1 MPPMPLMPLM
11 PPTYSCEDKRTH
23 VSPRETN
30 EHTSHPAKPGRH
42 RKSQTTSI
50 SRQSISVH
58 LSLKVS
64 PQHVCLEAYQTILLP
79 LSPDYLGRGGRN
91 RREGGTVRREGRG
104 RTDRMP
110 EPRSST
116 TAEPNLSMQHEHD
129 PAAQMQPKG
138 SMSAPSSDTP
148 ADLPGVAL

>member
-1 MPPMPLMPLM
+1 MGSKRDEMISRSQRPHTQ
-11 PPTYSCEDKRTH
+11 TYLLKHTYTRLTPRRKRTH
-23 VSPRETN
+23 VSPREAR
-30 EHTSHPAKPGRH
+30 SA
-42 RKSQTTSI
+42 SQVTTSI
-50 SRQSISVH
+50 SRSPSQSISVH

-116 TAEPNLSMQHEHD
+116 TAVPTLSMQHAHD
-129 PAAQMQPKG
+129 PAAQMQPK
-138 SMSAPSSDTP
+138 A
-148 ADLPGVAL
+148 A